1 MVIHF
6 DNESTSL
13 LRFVAALKVPVHDE
27 SVGLVIH
34 PFSVIT
40 SALRAGKA
48 AIVAVIT
55 GMEDVLVYV
64 PVQDVAVGSVMHP
77 LSVVTSI
84 LRAGTVETIPGIED
98 DPLK

>member
-27 SVGLVIH
+27 SVGLDIH

-55 GMEDVLVYV
+55 GMEDVVVYV
-64 PVQDVAVGSVMHP
+64 LVQDVAVGSVMHP